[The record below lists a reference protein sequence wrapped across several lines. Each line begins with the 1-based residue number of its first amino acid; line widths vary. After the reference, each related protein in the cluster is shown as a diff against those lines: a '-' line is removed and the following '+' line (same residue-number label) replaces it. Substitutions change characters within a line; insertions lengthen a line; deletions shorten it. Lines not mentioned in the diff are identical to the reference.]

1 MCELISTILGSIGL
15 AMGVGGATIT
25 TGAAAGTVVATTA
38 SVVAGGVAAAST
50 IAGIAGT
57 AMGVVGSIQ
66 SSRANAAAQ
75 RQQAEAM
82 KKLQENQGTLEN
94 SKVAN
99 GLQDNSRPKRTLSSL
114 RVDLLAQNQ
123 DQQEIT
129 RNVYGVDTNF
139 VTSSTQN
146 MMGLNI
152 AVA

>member
-38 SVVAGGVAAAST
+38 SVVAGGVAAAGA
-50 IAGIAGT
+50 IASIAGT

-66 SSRANAAAQ
+66 SSRANAAVQ

-94 SKVAN
+94 SKVTN

-114 RVDLLAQNQ
+114 RVGLLAQNQ

-129 RNVYGVDTNF
+129 KNVYGVDTNSI
-139 VTSSTQN
+139 TSPTQN

>member
-15 AMGVGGATIT
+15 AMGVGGATAGGIA
-25 TGAAAGTVVATTA
+25 GGTVVATTA

-94 SKVAN
+94 SKVTN
-99 GLQDNSRPKRTLSSL
+99 GLQENSRPKRTLSSL
-114 RVDLLAQNQ
+114 RVGLLAQNQ

-129 RNVYGVDTNF
+129 RNVYGVDTNSI
-139 VTSSTQN
+139 TSSTQN

-152 AVA
+152 VVA

>member
-50 IAGIAGT
+50 IAGIAGA
-57 AMGVVGSIQ
+57 AMGVVGGIQ

-94 SKVAN
+94 SKVTN

-114 RVDLLAQNQ
+114 RVGLLAQNQ

-129 RNVYGVDTNF
+129 RNVYGVDTNL

-152 AVA
+152 AGA